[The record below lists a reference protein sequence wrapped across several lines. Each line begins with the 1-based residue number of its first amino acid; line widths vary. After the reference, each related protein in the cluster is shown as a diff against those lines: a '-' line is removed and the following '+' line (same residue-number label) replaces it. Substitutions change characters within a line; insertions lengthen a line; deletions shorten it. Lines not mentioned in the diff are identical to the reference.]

1 MSFTGTLPVSNPY
14 TIPFTEPTRAGHV
27 AAPDSPPSS
36 TIYVKPTRLT
46 LTSPGIK
53 KRKQK
58 TRTSSSR
65 NHRSPSLDRRSPS
78 PDRRIPGVNLH
89 LFLDTLSKTEMD
101 EFTES
106 LYKRM
111 DELKKT
117 GHSDIKPLGIPV
129 SCFSSPFSKDPSEEE
144 PDLDRHHN
152 EISHEDLDGYMEVLQ
167 NRLERLRLRER
178 VKKFMISAIF
188 EDKIGPHLREES

>member
-1 MSFTGTLPVSNPY
+1 MSFMGTLPISNPH
-14 TIPFTEPTRAGHV
+14 TIPFAEPTRAGLV
-27 AAPDSPPSS
+27 AAADNPPSS
-36 TIYVKPTRLT
+36 TVYAKPTRLT
-46 LTSPGIK
+46 PTSSGIK
-53 KRKQK
+53 KRKRK

-78 PDRRIPGVNLH
+78 PDRRIPRVNLL

-101 EFTES
+101 EFAKS

-117 GHSDIKPLGIPV
+117 GHSDIKLLGIPV
-129 SCFSSPFSKDPSEEE
+129 SCFSSPFSNNSSKEE

-152 EISHEDLDGYMEVLQ
+152 DISQEDLDGYLEVLQ
-167 NRLERLRLRER
+167 KRLERERLRER
-178 VKKFMISAIF
+178 VKKFMISAIV